1 MSAPSKE
8 QFFQELNEDT
18 YYGYQWCRK
27 LYGYAWSD
35 PKFLERVYKRLD
47 ELGRDK
53 VKYIYWLYFK
63 TQKDY
68 EFEQEK
74 DAAEW
79 LAKQNNR
86 KYERQVT
93 DWQKKESSQ
102 STKNDYWRKQSERVE
117 ELRKGLLSR

>member
-1 MSAPSKE
+1 MSGPSKE

-18 YYGYQWCRK
+18 FCGYVWCRK

-35 PKFLERVYKRLD
+35 PKFLERVSQRLD

-53 VKYIYWLYFK
+53 VKYIFGLYFR

-68 EFEQEK
+68 ELIQQK

-93 DWQKKESSQ
+93 DWQKLQ
-102 STKNDYWRKQSERVE
+102 SRE
-117 ELRKGLLSR
+117 ENMDWMSGMF